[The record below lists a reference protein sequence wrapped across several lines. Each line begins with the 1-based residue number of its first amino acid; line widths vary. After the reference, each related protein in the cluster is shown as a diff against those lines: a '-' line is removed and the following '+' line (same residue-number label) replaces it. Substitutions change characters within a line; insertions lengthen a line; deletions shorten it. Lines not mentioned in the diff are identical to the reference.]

1 MNNIVN
7 KDCLVAMQEL
17 SDNSIDC
24 IVTSPPYNKKGLLGK
39 VSIKKDRTIKK
50 MTGIGI
56 MKKVITFGINLKL
69 IMCLIMMICLNQII
83 ING

>member
-50 MTGIGI
+50 NDRYRYHEKGNHIW
-56 MKKVITFGINLKL
+56 N
-69 IMCLIMMICLNQII
+69 
-83 ING
+83 